1 MNDYTNDNIFVF
13 LGILVLI
20 YVLGSIIYLA
30 TEKTREQT
38 RYIKLEINRSTGVR
52 RRYWEEELKRHRIR
66 SIPIIG
72 KWLEK

>member
-30 TEKTREQT
+30 TEKNREQT
-38 RYIKLEINRSTGVR
+38 RYIKLEINRNTGVR
-52 RRYWEEELKRHRIR
+52 KRYWEEELKRHRIR

-72 KWLEK
+72 KLISK